1 MKDTSLLAAQIRAAR
16 AILGWSQAYLA
27 EGANVNKSTIVD
39 LESDRRMP
47 HDITLMVVLD
57 QLTAAGIDFTDD
69 GVRIREWPLK
79 PYVPVGIRQKEVR
92 SAPPPP
98 ANAGAESI
106 KNLVSSRTGRKL

>member
-27 EGANVNKSTIVD
+27 EGANVNKSTIV
-39 LESDRRMP
+39 
-47 HDITLMVVLD
+47 
-57 QLTAAGIDFTDD
+57 
-69 GVRIREWPLK
+69 EWPLK

-92 SAPPPP
+92 SAPPPH

-106 KNLVSSRTGRKL
+106 KNLVSSRTGRKLYLQAIAFARSAKSSGR